1 MKNLVLSLLAAT
13 VTATLT
19 SSAAAQAQL
28 TAHGFS
34 DPGAF
39 RLMLSGAA
47 DVEASTDL
55 QSWSHFAS
63 LTQATGLDD
72 LASRQMPHRFYRLRG
87 TQTVIGY
94 VKVTVPPGKVALVGD
109 SFGTAIRFDTPES
122 RLAVFGATNPPI
134 KVSLYTNGNFVAHS
148 FDPAT
153 GAWNP
158 QIRPIRPQEGFA
170 VQNTGSAPITVRM
183 SGPVRMDRVQRNIP
197 AGGAAIAS
205 PYPNVGPTTQLAE
218 VVAPDGAQVL
228 WFDEQK
234 QAYQTST
241 FDTLE
246 KPGHWEPKLPN
257 LQPGRAVVL
266 KSPQPVS
273 LTNTFQATAPR

>member
-1 MKNLVLSLLAAT
+1 MRHLLNGLAVVAA
-13 VTATLT
+13 ALLT
-19 SSAAAQAQL
+19 SNAIAQAQL
-28 TAHGFS
+28 TSHGFT

-55 QSWSHFAS
+55 QSWSHFAT

-87 TQTVIGY
+87 TSTVIGY
-94 VKVTVPPGKVALVGD
+94 VKVTIPPGKVALVGD
-109 SFGTAIRFDTPES
+109 SFGSVVRFDTPES
-122 RLAVFGATNPPI
+122 RLAVFGSTNPAA
-134 KVSLYTNGNFVAHS
+134 KVSIYTNGNFAAHS
-148 FDPAT
+148 FDAAS

-158 QIRPIRPQEGFA
+158 PLRPIRPQEGFA
-170 VQNTGSAPITVRM
+170 VQNTGSAPMTMRM
-183 SGPVRMDRVQRNIP
+183 SGPVRMDRVQRTIP

-205 PYPNVGPTTQLAE
+205 PYPNMGPTAQLMDY
-218 VVAPDGAQVL
+218 VAPDGAQVL

-234 QAYQTST
+234 QTYQAST

-246 KPGHWEPKLPN
+246 KPGHWEPKLPT

-266 KSPQPVS
+266 KSPQPLS
-273 LTNTFQATAPR
+273 LTNTFQAVSSR